1 MTEDVMKTEGRSD
14 FSSPEAIAERRAAQ
28 HKRMCDGMEAAL
40 KDRDELALHEGPFT
54 WGIAYHDGLFFQFYD
69 KDGKPTLNDDVRD
82 PEIAA
87 WLLTRLNERSALLKC
102 EEALRALLTATIEDC
117 GDGDNCPDDH
127 GGVALHADG
136 SESAVT
142 FPQIRAARAAL
153 TLLDEAR
160 K

>member
-1 MTEDVMKTEGRSD
+1 MTEDVMKTEGHTPWPKLYFIPGDSESNAIIFPD
-14 FSSPEAIAERRAAQ
+14 DAWNGPNFSLTAVAPDGEEDRLCADVVAA
-28 HKRMCDGMEAAL
+28 M
-40 KDRDELALHEGPFT
+40 
-54 WGIAYHDGLFFQFYD
+54 
-69 KDGKPTLNDDVRD
+69 
-82 PEIAA
+82 
-87 WLLTRLNERSALLKC
+87 NERSALLKC